1 MNRAI
6 APVTKKIESLLLPPV
21 QQEQLDNG
29 VPVYM
34 INSGEQEV
42 VKIEFLFRAGKWYE
56 NNNLIS
62 DFTNRML
69 REGTSTKSAKQIAD
83 EFDYHG
89 ANVQYSAGFE
99 IAGVALFSLTSKAEL
114 LFPLLHEVL
123 TDASFPQSELDTII
137 NNRKQRL
144 KVELK
149 KNDFVANRYFVS
161 ALYGQQHPYGR
172 VTRFEDFDHITVS
185 TLREFYKKYYHTDNL
200 LIIISGKFGKSLF
213 NSLNRIFGGNNWKG
227 PPAHRNITY
236 SIESSPQLIHHTE
249 KPNSVQTAVL
259 VGNISI
265 NKHHPD
271 FVKLSVLNTLFGG
284 YFGSRLMTNIRE
296 EKGYTYGIHSS
307 LISYPHSGF
316 IEISSE
322 VGKQVREA
330 ALREIEFEINRL
342 RNEPV
347 SEEELQTVK
356 NYMSGNIMRSIDG
369 ALKFSDTLKGLLL
382 YEQNTDYIHRLLKTI
397 QETTPAQ
404 LHELANRYF
413 DFSKMYKVTVG

>member
-1 MNRAI
+1 
-6 APVTKKIESLLLPPV
+6 
-21 QQEQLDNG
+21 
-29 VPVYM
+29 
-34 INSGEQEV
+34 
-42 VKIEFLFRAGKWYE
+42 
-56 NNNLIS
+56 
-62 DFTNRML
+62 ML
-69 REGTSTKSAKQIAD
+69 REGTSAKSAKQIAD
-83 EFDYHG
+83 KFDYHG

-99 IAGVALFSLTSKAEL
+99 SAGVTLFSLTSKAEL
-114 LFPLLHEVL
+114 LLPLLHEVL

-144 KVELK
+144 KVELE
-149 KNDFVANRYFVS
+149 KNDFVANRHFVS

-172 VTRFEDFDHITVS
+172 ITHFEDFDNITVAA
-185 TLREFYKKYYHTDNL
+185 LREFYTKHYHSGNL
-200 LIIISGKFGKSLF
+200 LIIVSGKFGESLFKSL
-213 NSLNRIFGGNNWKG
+213 NHIFGGNDWKG
-227 PPAHRNITY
+227 NPVNGNITY
-236 SIESSPQLIHHTE
+236 RVESSPLLTHHTE
-249 KPNSVQTAVL
+249 KPDSVQTAII

-271 FVKLSVLNTLFGG
+271 FAKLSVLNTLFGG

-296 EKGYTYGIHSS
+296 EKGYTYGIHSA
-307 LISYPHSGF
+307 LVSYPHSGF

-322 VGKQVREA
+322 VGKEVREA
-330 ALREIEFEINRL
+330 TLHEIEFEINRL

-382 YEQNTDYIHRLLKTI
+382 YGQSTDYIHRLLKTI
-397 QETTPAQ
+397 QEATPAQ